1 MKKSNLVVVFG
12 LLATISTGYA
22 QDSTPEPL
30 KNAEETAPVQVED
43 PDDYSFWGWTPNATV
58 TLTSDYIWR
67 GVSQSSNGPA
77 IQGELGASH
86 ESGVYIG
93 AWASSIQND
102 SDPFNPNS
110 LELDPFIGF
119 TRTTDFGGHIPFDF
133 TYDIGWLHYGF
144 PLDSGAKNINEIYF
158 GLGVAPINNLNFSTY
173 WYQDIGV
180 ENKAGTGYLDMG
192 VDYTLPS
199 WAWNVKVLAHGGR
212 YFKDDRGESYWDWK
226 AGISK
231 NIAGFDVEL
240 AYTDTDG
247 AGTTGEIDT
256 ARFVAS
262 VSRSLGDPKRT
273 APMPDGFTA
282 SASVALTSDY
292 IWRGVS
298 QTSNGPAIQGSVD
311 IGHELGFYA
320 GVWGSN
326 VEFDDGSANSLELDV
341 YGGFTRETDFDG
353 NLPFSFS
360 YDIGW
365 LAYIYPQASDSANF
379 NEVYFGLGVAPVDNL
394 NISTYYYQDVG
405 ITNKFGNGYLDM
417 AVDYTLPSWAWET
430 TIVAHGGRYF
440 KGDRGQSYWDWKA
453 GLAKDFGPFNI
464 EVVYTDT
471 NLSGIND
478 LRSTADARGV
488 ATIST
493 TF

>member
-1 MKKSNLVVVFG
+1 MKKSNLVVAFG
-12 LLATISTGYA
+12 LLATISNGFA
-22 QDSTPEPL
+22 EDSTPEPL
-30 KNAEETAPVQVED
+30 NYAEETSQAQVDD
-43 PDDYSFWGWTPNATV
+43 PDDYTFWGWTPDASV

-67 GVSQSSNGPA
+67 GVSQTSNSPA
-77 IQGELGASH
+77 IQGSIGASH
-86 ESGVYIG
+86 ETGFYLG
-93 AWASSIQND
+93 AWASNVQFD
-102 SDPFNPNS
+102 SDPMSANS
-110 LELDPFIGF
+110 MELDLYAGF
-119 TRTTDFGGHIPFDF
+119 SRETDFGGHLPFSF
-133 TYDIGWLHYGF
+133 SYDIGWLAYIY
-144 PLDSGAKNINEIYF
+144 PESSSGSNFNEVYF
-158 GLGVAPINNLNFSTY
+158 GLGVSPVDNLNLSTY
-173 WYQDIGV
+173 YFQDVGIT
-180 ENKAGTGYLDMG
+180 NKFGNGYLDMS

-199 WAWNVKVLAHGGR
+199 WAWGITVLAHGGR
-212 YFKDDRGESYWDWK
+212 YFKGDRGESYWDWK

-231 NIAGFDVEL
+231 NIAGIDVEL

-247 AGTTGEIDT
+247 AGTTGNIDD

-262 VSRSLGDPKRT
+262 FSRSLGDPKRSP
-273 APMPDGFTA
+273 PMPDGLIA
-282 SASVALTSDY
+282 SASVAITSDY

-298 QTSNGPAIQGSVD
+298 QTSNGMAIQGSVD
-311 IGHELGFYA
+311 IAHELGFYA

-326 VEFDDGSANSLELDV
+326 VEFDNGSPNSLEIDV
-341 YGGFTRETDFDG
+341 YGGFTRETDFG
-353 NLPFSFS
+353 GSLPFSFS

-365 LAYIYPQASDSANF
+365 LAYIYPEASDGSNF
-379 NEVYFGLGVAPVDNL
+379 NEVYFGLGVAPIDNL

-405 ITNKFGNGYLDM
+405 ITNKFGNGYLDL

-453 GLAKDFGPFNI
+453 GLAKDIGPFNI

-471 NLSGIND
+471 NLSGTD
-478 LRSTADARGV
+478 DPRSTADARGV